1 MTNFEQK
8 TADRSR
14 KSQRFPPDCALR
26 RLDCALAPIN
36 VAGAEHWNKGRIPG
50 IECRGM
56 GTAAPQTRFDTQG
69 LILKGWRPKVKCV
82 PSSLLSLV

>member
-50 IECRGM
+50 IECDGDC
-56 GTAAPQTRFDTQG
+56 GAAD
-69 LILKGWRPKVKCV
+69 KV
-82 PSSLLSLV
+82 